1 MHCYTLNSSILSGSA
16 CPVMHLHV
24 PAAADLQGRL
34 PLSKDVLAHPAA
46 TFLTVFVPIGRLTG
60 GLEMES
66 SPLLVAFPA
75 KPFSIVIVVGLFT

>member
-1 MHCYTLNSSILSGSA
+1 MHGYTLNSSSLSCSA

-46 TFLTVFVPIGRLTG
+46 TFPTGFVPIGRLTD